1 MPAGLNLFPAGTVKR
16 SELASF
22 KMVAG
27 NEKKYGIVID
37 GNTVKEWVGFGWIDL
52 RSPTGADLQRYPK
65 VVDE

>member
-27 NEKKYGIVID
+27 NEEKYTLVID
-37 GNTVKEWVGFGWIDL
+37 GNDVKEWVGFGWIVL
-52 RSPTGADLQRYPK
+52 RAPTGRDLQRYPK
-65 VVDE
+65 VVD